1 MRPLHLIA
9 LLGLVSV
16 EKAELAAQI
25 ANHVTDSGRRAVVF
39 DGGARLR
46 VDSEWMAAARLV
58 RLGTDGLAQL
68 PDLLAASA
76 EDVAILAA
84 PETAPTDAVFA
95 ALAALDRPGL
105 TLTTAALI
113 DLRTCDCF
121 PNLREELEA
130 NADVTLA
137 IPYAVPDALGALGV
151 PG

>member
-25 ANHVTDSGRRAVVF
+25 ANHVTDSGLRAVIF

-46 VDSEWMAAARLV
+46 VDTEWVAAARLV
-58 RLGTDGLAQL
+58 RLDADRLAQI
-68 PDLLAASA
+68 PDLLAASD

-84 PETAPTDAVFA
+84 PETAATDAVFA
-95 ALAALDRPGL
+95 ALAALERPGL
-105 TLTTAALI
+105 TITTAALI

-121 PNLREELEA
+121 PNLRAELEA
-130 NADVTLA
+130 SADVTLA
-137 IPYAVPDALGALGV
+137 IPYALPDALAALGV